1 MQNENT
7 YNPYASPSREAAFP
21 RLMQKTY
28 LWMMFGLI
36 MTALTATY
44 VASNAALMQTIFTG
58 STFLILVIAE
68 LALVFFLSARI
79 MTMSFPVAGILF
91 AAYSIL
97 NGATLSVILLA
108 YEPGVIATTFF
119 VTAGMFGAM
128 SLIGF
133 FTARDLSG
141 IGRFLIMALVGI
153 IIASVVNIFLHS
165 EGLYWAVS
173 YLGVL
178 VFAGLT
184 AYDTQKIKQM
194 LMVYGGEVNDNTQ
207 KLALLGSLTL
217 YLDFINLF
225 LFLLRIFGGSRD

>member
-1 MQNENT
+1 MQNENA

-108 YEPGVIATTFF
+108 YEPGVIATTSF

-184 AYDTQKIKQM
+184 AYDTQKIKQR